1 MMWSKFLSLFKSANA
16 IAVEPPDSPDE
27 FDFIATPNTELKLKT
42 LNLSYDK
49 VEHIFLDHAYKHGL
63 SDAYQIMK
71 IREQEMKNRSEFYPE
86 ELEQLKDEYQ
96 IIQLIIEYERKEF
109 LYKCKANHRELLRK
123 IAKKIIEANP
133 SIDNTSNLDLV
144 VFWNDNC
151 SKLLQPIEVRLSAI
165 KTKVFKELHATG
177 ILSEEEPSKSTDSG
191 TATEPPPVL
200 SKEDDIVMDGSD
212 KTEEKKSTLNF
223 N

>member
-1 MMWSKFLSLFKSANA
+1 MWNKFLSLFKTANA
-16 IAVEPPDSPDE
+16 ITAIEPESPDD
-27 FDFIATPNTELKLKT
+27 FDFIPTPNTELKLKS

-49 VEHIFLDHAYKHGL
+49 VEHIFLDHAFKHGL
-63 SDAYQIMK
+63 RDAYQIMK
-71 IREQEMKNRSEFYPE
+71 IREQEMKDRNEFFPE

-96 IIQLIIEYERKEF
+96 IIQLIIEHERKDF
-109 LYKCKANHRELLRK
+109 LYRCNLNHLELIRK

-133 SIDNTSNLDLV
+133 SIDKSSNLDLV

-151 SKLLQPIEVRLSAI
+151 SKLLQPIEIRLSEI
-165 KTKVFKELHATG
+165 KTRVFKELHAAG
-177 ILSEEEPSKSTDSG
+177 ILSEEEPVKSTG
-191 TATEPPPVL
+191 TATSTEPPPVL

-212 KTEEKKSTLNF
+212 KTEAKKSTLNF

>member
-16 IAVEPPDSPDE
+16 IAVEPPDSPDDS
-27 FDFIATPNTELKLKT
+27 DFIATPNNQLKLKS
-42 LNLSYDK
+42 LNLSHDK
-49 VEHIFLDHAYKHGL
+49 VERIFLDHAFKHGL
-63 SDAYQIMK
+63 RDAYQIMR
-71 IREQEMKNRSEFYPE
+71 IREQEMKNRNEFHPE

-96 IIQLIIEYERKEF
+96 IIQLIIEYERKDF
-109 LYKCKANHRELLRK
+109 LYKCNANHMELIRK

-133 SIDNTSNLDLV
+133 SIDNNSNLDLV

-151 SKLLQPIEVRLSAI
+151 SKLLLPIDTRLSAI
-165 KTKVFKELHATG
+165 KTKVFMELHAAG
-177 ILSEEEPSKSTDSG
+177 ILSEEEPTKSTDSG